1 MDLNPQIGFLVLLA
15 KISPT
20 IPSAGKLERKLLGE
34 LKTKKDVAKAK
45 ENQNLQHRQFRRHY

>member
-20 IPSAGKLERKLLGE
+20 IPSAAKLERKLLGE
-34 LKTKKDVAKAK
+34 LKTKKDVAKARRTRTC
-45 ENQNLQHRQFRRHY
+45 NIDNFARHY